1 LVPITNTVRRSEA
14 AAICSACNMAYGV
27 STIAQSFVRS
37 GASCAAIASTSRS
50 TASAELTL
58 GTTIASGPAAQA
70 ARRSSTCQSVSAPL
84 TRTASSRLPYSP
96 DVTAAQAESRAAT
109 LASGAT
115 ASSRSRIRPSQGID
129 FAFSSAR
136 SLDEGM

>member
-1 LVPITNTVRRSEA
+1 MS
-14 AAICSACNMAYGV
+14 SACNIAFGV
-27 STIAQSFVRS
+27 STIAQSLVCS
-37 GASCAAIASTSRS
+37 GASLSAMASTSFR
-50 TASAELTL
+50 TASAESTL

-70 ARRSSTCQSVSAPL
+70 AFRSSRCHSVSAPL
-84 TRTASSRLPYSP
+84 IRMVTSRRPYSP
-96 DVTAAQAESRAAT
+96 DAAAAHAASRAASFE
-109 LASGAT
+109 SGAT